1 MPPPTLERLRQENSQ
16 KADAGNYVMAYKE
29 DLQVLLVCLQHDGAS
44 EEEIDAIMMECATDL
59 QADR

>member
-1 MPPPTLERLRQENSQ
+1 MPPPTLERLRQEKLQNV
-16 KADAGNYVMAYKE
+16 DARNYVMVYEE
-29 DLQVLLVCLQHDGAS
+29 DLQALLVCLQHDGAS